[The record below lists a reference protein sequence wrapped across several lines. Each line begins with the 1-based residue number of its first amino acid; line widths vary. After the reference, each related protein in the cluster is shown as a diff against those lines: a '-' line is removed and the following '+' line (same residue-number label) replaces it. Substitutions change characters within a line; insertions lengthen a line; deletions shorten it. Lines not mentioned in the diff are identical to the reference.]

1 MIRKFFIVVAVLL
14 FSTGAV
20 LVDSNSCSWA
30 DAQGEIRED
39 ELVLEEKK
47 GDCII
52 VKNRC
57 YRISETTVVKDD
69 SGETI
74 SFNDLSI
81 PCDAKLTYYYNP
93 KENVFEVISIK
104 VLDNSLP

>member
-1 MIRKFFIVVAVLL
+1 MIRKYFIVVAVLL
-14 FSTGAV
+14 FSAGIV

-39 ELVLEEKK
+39 DMVLEEKK

-74 SFNDLSI
+74 LPADISL
-81 PCDAKLTYYYNP
+81 PCLARLTYYYNP
-93 KENVFEVISIK
+93 KENVFEVISVEI
-104 VLDNSLP
+104 LDNSLP